1 MHNMLTFQL
10 FSQLGNIE
18 HGITVIGEEAP
29 SDVVFGEQV
38 HKNNAVWVDAPQTA
52 LLPQVDALVT
62 RTSGIAVG
70 VRHADCVP
78 LLFAEPK
85 RGVVG
90 AIHAGWR
97 GTALEITRKTMEFLQ
112 FPSHTLLVGIGPAIG
127 PESFKVGQE
136 VAEQFPRSCVEQV
149 DEEVWTVD
157 LWQANIEQLLEVG
170 VREKNIEVIR
180 RDTCT
185 DPDLYS
191 FRAGDREE
199 RNITWIR
206 RTV

>member
-1 MHNMLTFQL
+1 MLTFEL
-10 FSQLGNIE
+10 FSQLDSIE
-18 HGITVIGEEAP
+18 HGITVIGEDVP

-38 HKNNAVWVDAPQTA
+38 HKDNAAWIDSTQAGM
-52 LLPQVDALVT
+52 LPATDALAT
-62 RTSGIAVG
+62 RKAGIALG

-78 LLFAEPK
+78 LLFAEPE

-97 GTALEITRKTMEFLQ
+97 GTALEITRKTMEFLK

-127 PESFKVGQE
+127 PDSFKVGKE
-136 VAEQFPRSCVEQV
+136 VAEQFPRNCVQQI
-149 DEEVWTVD
+149 DDDTWTVD

-170 VREKNIEVIR
+170 VRERNIEVMR
-180 RDTCT
+180 RDTFT
-185 DPDLYS
+185 DPELYS

-199 RNITWIR
+199 RNVTWIR
-206 RTV
+206 RLG